1 MQFAPRLTNGT
12 QPIALNGLSRVGRAV
27 DLPMDAKPSVQLV
40 RNGTA
45 TVRILRLVFCKKS
58 LFCTVLAARESTRR
72 VRVPFPNK
80 AEM

>member
-45 TVRILRLVFCKKS
+45 TVRILRLVFLQKIPIS
-58 LFCTVLAARESTRR
+58 HSPGGEGVDSTSMRP
-72 VRVPFPNK
+72 VS
-80 AEM
+80 E